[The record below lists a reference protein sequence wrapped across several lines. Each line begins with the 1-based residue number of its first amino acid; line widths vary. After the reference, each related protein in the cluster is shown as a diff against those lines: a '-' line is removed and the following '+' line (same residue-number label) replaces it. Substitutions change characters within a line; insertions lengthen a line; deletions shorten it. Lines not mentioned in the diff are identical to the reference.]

1 MADKKISDFAFVTAL
16 AAVDTIPVVQAG
28 ANKQATLG
36 QFNAFLALPTV
47 TTVVSGAIP
56 QTSGVAK
63 VSGDCTLESGTVE
76 GKELTIVASGVGKV
90 ISIGLLPQDGFT
102 FTAGSTLKVIWC
114 NGTWN
119 LISSAGMTAGIV

>member
-1 MADKKISDFAFVTAL
+1 MADKKISEFPFVTAL
-16 AAVDTIPVVQAG
+16 AAVDTIPVVQTG
-28 ANKQATLG
+28 INKQATLG

-47 TTVVSGAIP
+47 STIVAGAIP
-56 QTSGVAK
+56 QTFSLVK
-63 VSGDCTLESGTVE
+63 VSGNCTLAASTIE
-76 GKELTIVASGVGKV
+76 GKELTIFGTGTGKI

-119 LISSAGMTAGIV
+119 LISSVGMTTGIV